1 MSSNPTNTGKGPNQP
16 RVLLIDD
23 DIDFAIAN
31 SEFLKEFGYDV
42 MVAHDDHQAHDI
54 LDSYDAQIALID
66 INLGRSNGI
75 DLIPYMRNKLPDL
88 ICIMLTGYADME
100 STIKA
105 LRVGANDFLRKP
117 VNLDELIA
125 VMERCAKTQKL
136 QEEKRA
142 ADIAREEANTAN
154 RAKSLFLSTMSHE
167 LRTPLNAI
175 LGFAQVLD
183 SNSSEP
189 LTENQKIQVDY
200 IIKGGNNLLDLVN
213 QALDLNRIE
222 SGGLDLNIEYI
233 PVSDVVEGGI
243 SLLLADA
250 DKKGIE
256 IRNQTSNPD
265 LPLLWT
271 DREQLT
277 KGLVNLL
284 SNGIKY
290 NNKGGF
296 VTLTCQNIP
305 NNKLRINV
313 QDTGIGIPIEQQSSL
328 FTPFER
334 LGREAGEIEG
344 AGIGL
349 LITRQIVEL
358 LGGSIGFESAENKGS
373 SFWLDIPLSD
383 QQTPV

>member
-1 MSSNPTNTGKGPNQP
+1 M
-16 RVLLIDD
+16 
-23 DIDFAIAN
+23 
-31 SEFLKEFGYDV
+31 
-42 MVAHDDHQAHDI
+42 
-54 LDSYDAQIALID
+54 
-66 INLGRSNGI
+66 
-75 DLIPYMRNKLPDL
+75 
-88 ICIMLTGYADME
+88 
-100 STIKA
+100 
-105 LRVGANDFLRKP
+105 
-117 VNLDELIA
+117 
-125 VMERCAKTQKL
+125 

-200 IIKGGNNLLDLVN
+200 IIKGGNNLLNLVN

-243 SLLLADA
+243 SLLVADA

-256 IRNQTSNPD
+256 IRNQTSNLD

-358 LGGSIGFESAENKGS
+358 LGGSIGFESAENNGS
-373 SFWLDIPLSD
+373 TFWLDIPLSD